1 MSPSNHRF
9 LSIPLLPR
17 EERVLSREERE
28 EENDDDLRLTTDI
41 LNGVIL
47 TSLCMFLVALSFAM
61 IFVSDHIFAVIFL
74 ACLNV
79 FFTAPII
86 SLTETKI
93 MEQVTVEKSIRRL
106 ERDVK
111 KLTKENENKREREW
125 ELEKKRD
132 KLEEYEELLEA
143 IVDLQGEMPLRLQ
156 KKRWSRESLQ
166 TKVDH
171 VVSLV
176 QQKKEI
182 DQNFKDVL
190 MKKAVEDIIQIAVK
204 IYRPN
209 ELSISA
215 SETDDII
222 EKIRQRVASVE
233 VDEQELRN
241 TVKTFGD
248 LFNVLTLV
256 LLNGT
261 NRIIRLR
268 QSVPDVFK
276 TGISRRLNTTSTSL
290 QESAEETK
298 DDINLLISQ

>member
-111 KLTKENENKREREW
+111 KLMKENENKREREW

-143 IVDLQGEMPLRLQ
+143 IVDLQVRIFQNSLFVSTWNFLR
-156 KKRWSRESLQ
+156 KKSHLC
-166 TKVDH
+166 
-171 VVSLV
+171 
-176 QQKKEI
+176 
-182 DQNFKDVL
+182 
-190 MKKAVEDIIQIAVK
+190 
-204 IYRPN
+204 
-209 ELSISA
+209 LS
-215 SETDDII
+215 
-222 EKIRQRVASVE
+222 
-233 VDEQELRN
+233 
-241 TVKTFGD
+241 
-248 LFNVLTLV
+248 
-256 LLNGT
+256 
-261 NRIIRLR
+261 IRLR
-268 QSVPDVFK
+268 REKCHFVYRKRDGLVSHCKRKSIMLFLWYNK
-276 TGISRRLNTTSTSL
+276 RKKLIKISRTY
-290 QESAEETK
+290 
-298 DDINLLISQ
+298 